1 MPNVAGVGASLILKT
16 NVRND
21 MILGKKIIYG
31 ALFCISLSGCGGS
44 DGGGGGDAAP
54 SGLTYT
60 GLTTQVKLTA
70 GNGEEIS
77 ASSYKNGDSGPEM
90 GTTFTGVSEVNA
102 ELGKPRASTLAKIL
116 VTAVK
121 NIEPANSDEFFSGAV
136 VTESDTNPG
145 SCGGTASYTMSID
158 DVTGDFNGSM
168 TFDRYCESGTTINGS
183 ITMSGTFNSMTMTM
197 TAISITS
204 GSDTARMDG
213 TISFDS
219 TSAETSVI
227 TMNMKVKAAGSDD
240 VFWME
245 NYVLTIAVVS
255 GGVDLTMSGRFYH
268 PSHGYVDISTS
279 TPFHYAG
286 TNLYPYPGV
295 MVAAGS
301 NGSTAT
307 LTSLSTTEYQI
318 DIHTGTSVHSNTGL
332 WAEL

>member
-16 NVRND
+16 NERND

-31 ALFCISLSGCGGS
+31 ALLCISLSGCGDS
-44 DGGGGGDAAP
+44 DDGGEVTAGT
-54 SGLTYT
+54 SGLAYT
-60 GLTTQVKLTA
+60 GVTTQANLTT

-77 ASSYKNGDSGPEM
+77 ASSYKNGDSGQDM
-90 GTTFTGVSEVNA
+90 GTTFTGVSQINVEI
-102 ELGKPRASTLAKIL
+102 GKPRAFRLAKTL

-136 VTESDTNPG
+136 VTESDSDPG
-145 SCGGTASYTMSID
+145 NCGGTASYTTTLD

-183 ITMSGTFNSMTMTM
+183 ITMSGTLNSMTMTM

-219 TSAETSVI
+219 TSAATSVV

-240 VFWME
+240 VFWMD

-255 GGVDLTMSGRFYH
+255 GGEDLTMSGRFYH
-268 PSHGYVDISTS
+268 PSHGYVDISTT
-279 TPFHYAG
+279 TPFRYTG

-318 DIHTGTSVHSNTGL
+318 DIDTGTSVQSNTGL

>member
-1 MPNVAGVGASLILKT
+1 MQDEAKRKQFIQNTFNTVAQDYGLRAS
-16 NVRND
+16 R
-21 MILGKKIIYG
+21 
-31 ALFCISLSGCGGS
+31 FFHLSGE
-44 DGGGGGDAAP
+44 
-54 SGLTYT
+54 L
-60 GLTTQVKLTA
+60 
-70 GNGEEIS
+70 
-77 ASSYKNGDSGPEM
+77 M
-90 GTTFTGVSEVNA
+90 A
-102 ELGKPRASTLAKIL
+102 ELLGLDGDESVLDVASGTGAAALPLAKL
-116 VTAVK
+116 L
-121 NIEPANSDEFFSGAV
+121 PQGAV
-136 VTESDTNPG
+136 T
-145 SCGGTASYTMSID
+145 
-158 DVTGDFNGSM
+158 
-168 TFDRYCESGTTINGS
+168 
-183 ITMSGTFNSMTMTM
+183 
-197 TAISITS
+197 
-204 GSDTARMDG
+204 
-213 TISFDS
+213 
-219 TSAETSVI
+219 AETSVI

-240 VFWME
+240 VFWMD